1 MQKARLNFI
10 VDAMAFAAFVFLT
23 ATGILI
29 HWVLPPGSGRFSA
42 LWGMDRHEWGEIH
55 FWIAV
60 ILMASLGLHLF
71 LHWRSIVSI
80 VKGRPHAE
88 SGIRAALAIVGVI
101 ALVGLSAAPFF
112 GRVAKISEP
121 LHRMRS
127 TEPAWNESYPIDGST
142 TLAEVERITG
152 IPATVILQDLGL
164 PSDIP
169 KDERLGRLRK
179 EHEFE
184 LNDLR
189 EIVRK
194 RVEEKRAGT
203 DMHTLRGPRDGTD
216 IRLPAPPSDAQ
227 LKGKTGE
234 ASPGGKPGKTK
245 EDGK

>member
-10 VDAMAFAAFVFLT
+10 IDAMAFAAFVFLS

-42 LWGMDRHEWGEIH
+42 LWGMDRHEWGELH

-60 ILMASLGLHLF
+60 ILMASLGFHLF
-71 LHWRSIVSI
+71 LHWRWILGM

-88 SGIRAALAIVGVI
+88 SGIRAALAVVGVI
-101 ALVGLSAAPFF
+101 ALIGLAAAPFF
-112 GRVAKISEP
+112 GRVAKTSEPP

-127 TEPAWNESYPIDGST
+127 TDPARNETYPIDGST

-169 KDERLGRLRK
+169 TDERLGRLRQK
-179 EHEFE
+179 HGFE
-184 LNDLR
+184 MNDVR

-194 RVEEKRAGT
+194 RVEEKREG
-203 DMHTLRGPRDGTD
+203 
-216 IRLPAPPSDAQ
+216 S
-227 LKGKTGE
+227 
-234 ASPGGKPGKTK
+234 
-245 EDGK
+245 